1 MFLGLR
7 ARLFITMVKIFVFDP
22 LQEREHICIF
32 TEAQW
37 VSFLQ
42 KWWVKKAYF
51 SVNVICLIPEKE
63 ISNSAMIFLIFYF
76 ISVSIF
82 SKKLMVPQ
90 VPLVPEVPRS
100 DYPQFNNTLSCL
112 RRMSAVDNDYDI
124 IKVVIIVI
132 TRMSVSLYQNNIKT
146 QNGDTIR

>member
-1 MFLGLR
+1 M
-7 ARLFITMVKIFVFDP
+7 
-22 LQEREHICIF
+22 
-32 TEAQW
+32 
-37 VSFLQ
+37 
-42 KWWVKKAYF
+42 KKAYF
-51 SVNVICLIPEKE
+51 SFNVICFIPEKE

-112 RRMSAVDNDYDI
+112 RRMSAIDNDYDI